1 MKIFVFHVLSDL
13 FSPNFLLAKN
23 KETKKMMKS
32 LIFPISAIFLTLAG
46 ASFTACTS
54 SKNAAPQTENTPPA
68 APVEEMAPKI
78 EETKK
83 VMNTKVKVT
92 TSQGEMII
100 ELYNETPQH
109 RDNFVKLVKEGF
121 YNDLLFHRCIKGFMA
136 QGGDPESRGA
146 SPTKM
151 LGMGGPGYT
160 VNAEFNA
167 HFIHKKGALAA
178 ARQGDQVNP
187 QKKSSGSQFY
197 IVQGSKLDDNQI
209 NQYEAMAARKMP
221 GFKYTEEQRNV
232 YKTIGGTAM
241 LDMDYTVFGEV
252 VQGIDVLDKILAQ
265 PTKQGD
271 RPVTDI
277 TMKMEIMP

>member
-1 MKIFVFHVLSDL
+1 
-13 FSPNFLLAKN
+13 
-23 KETKKMMKS
+23 MKS
-32 LIFPISAIFLTLAG
+32 LIFPISAFFLTIAG
-46 ASFTACTS
+46 TSLLSCSS
-54 SKNAAPQTENTPPA
+54 SKNAAPQTENTQPAVPIEPP
-68 APVEEMAPKI
+68 APKI

-83 VMNTKVKVT
+83 DMNTKVKVT

-109 RDNFVKLVKEGF
+109 RDNFIKLVKEGF

-160 VNAEFNA
+160 VNAEFNVN
-167 HFIHKKGALAA
+167 FIHKKGALAA

-221 GFKYTEEQRNV
+221 GFKYTEEQRNI

-252 VQGIDVLDKILAQ
+252 VQGIEVLDKILAQ